1 MKLKFEIRKY
11 DRRGVINDL
20 RLNQIESSANF
31 DLY

>member
-1 MKLKFEIRKY
+1 MKLKFEIRRH

-20 RLNQIESSANF
+20 RLNQIESSVNV